1 MINKDEKEYIERKD
15 LINNRPPQ
23 RNPDQTGKEEYN
35 KGYND
40 GIKAV
45 LSCREIQ
52 PSIPSIFSPLSYRFK
67 FFVTSADVAPVRHAK
82 WVLIDECVNEG
93 IYCSNCHKKIYRAE
107 YANQKVKSNFC
118 PNCGAKMDEE

>member
-1 MINKDEKEYIERKD
+1 MAEKEYIERKD

-45 LSCREIQ
+45 LSCIKIQ
-52 PSIPSIFSPLSYRFK
+52 LSAY
-67 FFVTSADVAPVRHAK
+67 VAEVVRCK
-82 WVLIDECVNEG
+82 DCEYNNECSVQDFGEMHQNDF
-93 IYCSNCHKKIYRAE
+93 CSHGKRKELDN
-107 YANQKVKSNFC
+107 
-118 PNCGAKMDEE
+118 DT